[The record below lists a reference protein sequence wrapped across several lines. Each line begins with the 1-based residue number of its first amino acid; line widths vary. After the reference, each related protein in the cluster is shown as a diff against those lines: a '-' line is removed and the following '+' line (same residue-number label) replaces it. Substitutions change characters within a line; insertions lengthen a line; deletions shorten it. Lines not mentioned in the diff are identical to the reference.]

1 MLFSAALVGAH
12 RYIQKLRNAV
22 NFIRVFVS
30 YEMVLRFV
38 VRALVRQSR
47 GSRMN
52 FYGAGL
58 KLPASLPRWKTR
70 TYIEETCSTMQAGLT
85 HQKTR

>member
-1 MLFSAALVGAH
+1 MLFSAALVGAR

-22 NFIRVFVS
+22 NFIRVFVF

-38 VRALVRQSR
+38 VRTLVRQSR

-52 FYGAGL
+52 F
-58 KLPASLPRWKTR
+58 
-70 TYIEETCSTMQAGLT
+70 
-85 HQKTR
+85 